1 MSHHPIQS
9 PLATL
14 ETCFRLLCTQPGAL
28 TIDSH
33 LLQPGPPHQPVPL
46 DDLRSRFPQ
55 LDPHSRLAVLTVLV
69 RPARTGSAA
78 WKVGLAGIL
87 LPGLRYLA
95 AQQAQAPTTGAE
107 ARAITWF
114 RATLTAPTPE
124 ADRRIRWLLDATCA
138 THAAR
143 ASGPGGW
150 PAMCEPQR
158 SDTALGEPRADG
170 RKMVDSQ
177 PVRRTS
183 RVPRRAAGQAILA
196 GSGGGRE
203 SNPPGGGRPPQRF

>member
-1 MSHHPIQS
+1 MPHDPTPS

-28 TIDSH
+28 TIDGH
-33 LLQPGPPHQPVPL
+33 LLQPRLTHRPVPL

-69 RPARTGSAA
+69 RRARTGSAA

-95 AQQAQAPTTGAE
+95 VQQAQAPTTGAE

-114 RATLTAPTPE
+114 RAALTAPTPE
-124 ADRRIRWLLDATCA
+124 ADCRIRWLLEATCA
-138 THAAR
+138 TQAAQ
-143 ASGPGGW
+143 ASGCPRY
-150 PAMCEPQR
+150 EPQR

-170 RKMVDSQ
+170 RKMV
-177 PVRRTS
+177 
-183 RVPRRAAGQAILA
+183 GLH
-196 GSGGGRE
+196 
-203 SNPPGGGRPPQRF
+203 N